1 MERNE
6 KVRNVPEHPIRTKL
20 FVVATTMVL
29 LGAVLTAVTLGIFG
43 SAPVS
48 ATILAGDLVTPTT
61 TLKIT
66 PWVAGANNHSGQ
78 WNHTA
83 WYTQNVTMN
92 LTATAGGVDALANIS
107 YRINGGAWV
116 NYSNATIVG
125 ANVTLNQTMVGPDG
139 NITIE
144 YRSTDVL
151 DDMEAIKT
159 NVTWI
164 DTVDAT
170 VSVVAKVGTTIKTAN
185 ANGWYNSAK
194 MNVTLKAVDNV
205 NGSGVNKTW
214 YTNGT
219 GAITKVLCNET
230 MPTFIMSGEG
240 IHNLTAAAMD
250 NATNNGT
257 VTSLV
262 VKIDSVAPTLNLT
275 NSSGSISVNKTTL
288 AWTASDATSGI
299 DYFEVKV
306 GTGTPVTVA
315 GNVLLYQVTGLAVG
329 DNTITV
335 KAVDKAGNS
344 VSETITLTVPEPTVQ
359 GDMTMIIVIVAIV
372 AVIAVVAVM
381 MMMKRKGKSPVD
393 VAPEAEEIKPGN

>member
-6 KVRNVPEHPIRTKL
+6 KVKTVPEHPIRTKL

-48 ATILAGDLVTPTT
+48 AIILADGIAPTT
-61 TLKIT
+61 TLTNVT
-66 PWVAGANNHSGQ
+66 PLVVTAHGPG
-78 WNHTA
+78 HTA
-83 WYTQNVTMN
+83 WYTTNVTMN
-92 LTATAGGVDALANIS
+92 LTATAAGTDNVTCIS

-116 NYSNATIVG
+116 NYTTNATMAWTIVE
-125 ANVTLNQTMVGPDG
+125 LNQSMVGLDG

-144 YRSTDVL
+144 YGSMDNGSEMEVL
-151 DDMEAIKT
+151 KSNT
-159 NVTWI
+159 TWI
-164 DTVDAT
+164 DTLDAT
-170 VSVVAKVGTTIKTAN
+170 ASVVAKVGTTVKTAN

-205 NGSGVNKTW
+205 NGSGVNRTW

-240 IHNLTAAAMD
+240 IHNLNASVMD

-257 VTSLV
+257 VTDLA
-262 VKIDSVAPTLNLT
+262 VKIDSVAPTLTLT
-275 NSSGSISVNKTTL
+275 NASGTISANKTTL
-288 AWTASDATSGI
+288 VWTASDATSGI
-299 DYFEVKV
+299 DHYEVKV
-306 GTGTPVTVA
+306 GSGAFVPVGT
-315 GNVLLYQVTGLAVG
+315 VLSYKLTGLADG
-329 DNTITV
+329 NNTVIV

-344 VSETITLTVPEPTVQ
+344 VDKTIYLTVSTPA
-359 GDMTMIIVIVAIV
+359 GSDMTLILVILAIIVVIVIVAV
-372 AVIAVVAVM
+372 

-393 VAPEAEEIKPGN
+393 AAAPEEEKPSN